1 MMQNKNDDDGYY
13 GYDVNAKVNK
23 NDYTM
28 NEQVVL
34 EQDEAVSTLASEP
47 SIISAGNDITITT
60 SQETNNLSSVITAGN
75 DITINTDILK

>member
-1 MMQNKNDDDGYY
+1 
-13 GYDVNAKVNK
+13 
-23 NDYTM
+23 M

-60 SQETNNLSSVITAGN
+60 IHGDIVIGFNHTGF
-75 DITINTDILK
+75 IINY

>member
-1 MMQNKNDDDGYY
+1 
-13 GYDVNAKVNK
+13 
-23 NDYTM
+23 M

-75 DITINTDILK
+75 DITINTDILKNNTDSIDSHNLYRKWVL